1 MTLPINPH
9 NLFYSDLSPAESSK
23 WASTLRPMPARI
35 FHDPNEHGPP
45 QDIPSVYVIC
55 TDDRAVPY
63 EVQKWF
69 ASNVGDGCRV
79 LEVESGHSPFLNVP
93 ERIVE
98 IVEGG

>member
-1 MTLPINPH
+1 M
-9 NLFYSDLSPAESSK
+9 
-23 WASTLRPMPARI
+23 
-35 FHDPNEHGPP
+35 
-45 QDIPSVYVIC
+45 
-55 TDDRAVPY
+55 
-63 EVQKWF
+63 QKWF